1 MPKELDPIQFE
12 IFRHRLF
19 NILEEGRIAIK
30 MVSGSPVVVEGG
42 ETMCSFHAPDG
53 TTVLTAA
60 GVLLHAWGARDFIKK
75 AIEWYK
81 DDPGIHDGD
90 QFFFNDPY
98 IGGQHLADYVIVKP
112 IFYEDK
118 LVAWVG
124 SIMHTAETGGIE
136 PGGMPASSGEIFHE
150 GIRILGLKIVE
161 RGEFRKDVFN
171 TIIHQVRDQNLL
183 SLDTKA
189 KIASNNVC
197 AAGYLNMVNKFGYD
211 FVSAADKKIIDDSEA
226 MARKKLRELPNGTW
240 RSRLYGDTSGKME
253 RPFKIVCAM
262 TKEDDSLTFDFTG
275 TSPQNEGSTNCTLP
289 ATWGQVFVTLSSV
302 LFWNVP
308 WNGGMVEP
316 ISLIAPEGSVVNCSF
331 PAAVGSGVHTVG
343 TLITEVTHECV
354 AKMLFAAGLYEDVNS
369 SWFGSGVGPIFGGM
383 NQMGDT
389 FGGMILDG
397 FGAGV
402 GGTPERDG
410 VDTGAVMMN
419 PTSQIS
425 DVEMIEMNLP
435 FMYLGRKQAMDSGGF
450 GKHDGGMGPEMIYM
464 VYNPAFMILGLS
476 GSGRKAPAGFGMF
489 GGYPTCL
496 QETRFAYDSKIRDW
510 LKESKSPR
518 TFDDLAK
525 LDGRV
530 VDAPHCFPVQPI
542 SNFDLIGNRGCA
554 GGGYGDPLDRD
565 PESVCYDVRMSV
577 ISLETAEKV
586 YGVSVDP
593 KTFESIPSET
603 EALREK
609 IRGERIQQ
617 GKRIKDQIQFDGT
630 FKNVLLRIHE
640 NMELVELSDQKKV
653 IRCRRCTHNF
663 CESDDNYKLYALLRE
678 SDLKDIKLRSLVS
691 GEPIFVLYQEYICPE
706 CGTLLEVDT
715 YSPELD
721 KDDPTVWD
729 IQIKI

>member
-1 MPKELDPIQFE
+1 MRKELDPIQFE

-53 TTVLTAA
+53 TTILTAA
-60 GVLLHAWGARDFIKK
+60 GVLLHSWGARDFIKK
-75 AIEWYK
+75 TIEWYK
-81 DDPGIHDGD
+81 DDPGIYDGD

-112 IFYEDK
+112 IFYEGK

-161 RGEFRKDVFN
+161 GGKFRLDVFN

-197 AAGYLNMVNKFGYD
+197 AAGYLTMVKKFGYD
-211 FVSAADKKIIDDSEA
+211 FVTAADQKIIDDSEA
-226 MARKKLRELPNGTW
+226 MARKKLRELPNGVW

-253 RPFKIVCAM
+253 RPFKIVCTM
-262 TKEDDSLTFDFTG
+262 TKEDDSMTFDFTG

-289 ATWGQVFVTLSSV
+289 ATWGQLFVILSSQ

-316 ISLIAPEGSVVNCSF
+316 IKLIAPEGTVVNCAF
-331 PAAVGSGVHTVG
+331 PAAVGSAVHTVG
-343 TLITEVTHECV
+343 TLITEVAHECV
-354 AKMLFAAGLYEDVNS
+354 AKMLYAAGLYEDVNS
-369 SWFGSGVGPIFGGM
+369 SWFGAGVGPIFGGV
-383 NQMGDT
+383 NRMGDR

-397 FGAGV
+397 FAAGV

-419 PTSQIS
+419 PTSTVS

-464 VYNPAFMILGLS
+464 VYNPVFMALGLS

-489 GGYPTCL
+489 GGYPTAL
-496 QETRFAYDSKIRDW
+496 EETRFAHGSKIREW
-510 LKESKSPR
+510 FKESKCPGS
-518 TFDDLAK
+518 FQDLEK
-525 LDGRV
+525 LGGKI
-530 VDAPHCFPVQPI
+530 VDAPHCFPVRPI
-542 SNFDLIGNRGCA
+542 DNFDLIASRGCS
-554 GGGYGDPLDRD
+554 GGGYGDPLERD
-565 PESVCYDVRMSV
+565 PKKVSEDVRLSV
-577 ISLETAEKV
+577 ISLDTANKV
-586 YGVSVDP
+586 YGVVMDP
-593 KTFESIPSET
+593 KTSECDVAET
-603 EALREK
+603 EAMRKK
-609 IRGERIQQ
+609 IRDERVKE
-617 GKRIKDQIQFDGT
+617 GKRIKAPIQFNG
-630 FKNVLLRIHE
+630 KNKKVMLRIHE
-640 NMELVELSDQKKV
+640 NLEVVEKEDKKKV
-653 IRCRRCTHNF
+653 IHCMRCGYEF
-663 CESDDNYKLYALLRE
+663 CEADDNYKLYALLRE
-678 SDLKDIKLRSLVS
+678 RDLKDIRLRSLIN
-691 GEPIFVLYQEYICPE
+691 GEPIFVTYQEYICPE
-706 CGTLLEVDT
+706 CGTLLEVDN

-721 KDDPTVWD
+721 KEEPTLWD
-729 IQIKI
+729 IQINI